1 MTKLNMKL
9 IKITSNNLK
18 FLDSAAFLFNEYRKF
33 YNQESDIEKAKA
45 FLTDRIKNDESK
57 IFLSLD
63 ESNNATGFMQI
74 YPGFSSVGI
83 RKIYILND
91 LFVDEKYRNKGIGK
105 FLINS
110 AKNFA
115 KENGVTKITLTT
127 AKTNEAAQHLYE
139 SENYIRD
146 SDYFVYNLEIK
157 I

>member
-1 MTKLNMKL
+1 MKL
-9 IKITSNNLK
+9 IKVTSNNLQ

-33 YNQESDIEKAKA
+33 YNQESDIKKAKS
-45 FLTDRIKNDESK
+45 FLIDRIKNDESK
-57 IFLSLD
+57 IFISLD
-63 ESNNATGFMQI
+63 ENNNATGFMQI
-74 YPGFSSVGI
+74 YPGFSSVGT

-91 LFVDEKYRNKGIGK
+91 LFIDKKYRNKGIGK
-105 FLINS
+105 FLINE

-127 AKTNEAAQHLYE
+127 AKTNETAQHLYE

-146 SDYFVYNLEIK
+146 NDYFVYNLEI

>member
-1 MTKLNMKL
+1 MKL
-9 IKITSNNLK
+9 IKMTSDNLQ

-33 YNQESDIEKAKA
+33 YNQKSDIEKAKS

-63 ESNNATGFMQI
+63 EGNKATGFMQI
-74 YPGFSSVGI
+74 YPSFSSVEM

-91 LFVDEKYRNKGIGK
+91 LFIDEKYRNKGIGK
-105 FLINS
+105 FLIS
-110 AKNFA
+110 QAKNFA
-115 KENGVTKITLTT
+115 KENGITKITLTT
-127 AKTNEAAQHLYE
+127 AITNEAAQHLYE
-139 SENYIRD
+139 SENYIKD